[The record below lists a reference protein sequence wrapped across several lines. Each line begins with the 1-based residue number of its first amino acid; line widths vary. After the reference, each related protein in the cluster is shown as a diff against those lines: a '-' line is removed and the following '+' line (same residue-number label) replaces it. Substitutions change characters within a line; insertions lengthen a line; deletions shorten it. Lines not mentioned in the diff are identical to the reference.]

1 MIKHLLFCAIL
12 LSVSYSD
19 SHTIKELQ
27 EEFHKDVIELNI
39 FKKRFSKYIKNACK
53 DDLRCQRNTVQKL
66 KSWESVQND
75 KKLHYYFKQKSKKLQ
90 FDEEYWK
97 EIVHKLHS
105 KNIFLD
111 HSQFVSVIDLEK
123 QLYIITL
130 WDDQSED
137 FHFIGKDFISS
148 GNINREKEVKRG
160 EDHYLKTPSG
170 VFKSGKGWRS
180 DGKFSD
186 DNITLG
192 YGKKDRY
199 IFYFGKQQSIR
210 YNTFD
215 KNKQKIYDP
224 EKWQLITDHLDF
236 AIHAHSSSRS
246 LGVPNS
252 HGCIRMTDELNRF
265 LDNNSILHKNMFEDK
280 KWIHKYAK
288 EPNDPKYYD
297 FAGEYLIV
305 FDTVAQN

>member
-1 MIKHLLFCAIL
+1 M
-12 LSVSYSD
+12 SVSYSD
-19 SHTIKELQ
+19 RHTIEKLQ
-27 EEFHKDVIELNI
+27 QQFHNDVIELNI
-39 FKKRFSKYIKNACK
+39 FKKRFGSYIKNACNDNLACHRK
-53 DDLRCQRNTVQKL
+53 TVKKL

-75 KKLHYYFKQKSKKLQ
+75 KTLQYYFKKKSKKLQ
-90 FDEEYWK
+90 FDEQYWNR
-97 EIVHKLHS
+97 IVGKLHS

-123 QLYIITL
+123 QLYIVTL
-130 WDDQSED
+130 WDDESKK
-137 FHFIGKDFISS
+137 FYFIGKDFISS
-148 GNINREKEVKRG
+148 GDINREKEVKRG

-180 DGKFSD
+180 DGKVSK
-186 DNITLG
+186 DNVTLG
-192 YGKKDRY
+192 YGQKDRY

-224 EKWQLITDHLDF
+224 EKWKIITDHLNF
-236 AIHAHSSSRS
+236 AVHAHSSSRP

-265 LDNNSILHKNMFEDK
+265 LDNNSILHKNMFEGT
-280 KWIHKYAK
+280 KWIHKYSK
-288 EPNDPKYYD
+288 KPNDPKYYD
-297 FAGEYLIV
+297 FAGEYLII
-305 FDTVAQN
+305 FDTVTQN